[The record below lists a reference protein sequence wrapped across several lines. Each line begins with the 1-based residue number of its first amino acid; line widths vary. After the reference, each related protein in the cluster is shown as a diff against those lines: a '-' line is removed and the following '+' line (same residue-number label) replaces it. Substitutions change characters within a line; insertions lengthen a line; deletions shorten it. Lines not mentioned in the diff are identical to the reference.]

1 MNCRQTRAWLAIY
14 RELKLNQTDMNALQ
28 AHLSQC
34 DACKEVQAQY
44 DLTGE
49 GLRALPDIELL
60 PNAHTK
66 LMQALAN
73 EHVRFIQ
80 YTPASTAA
88 TPTPTFLAPYLKDL
102 AQRAPHANNLAAFAT
117 ADTGPIPIVRQ
128 STKRRRT
135 YQINQFTI
143 IGVAASFLMML
154 LIGSLTSLLLLTQHG
169 SNISPPSLVVHQL
182 NDVRPVNYTATPV
195 YPHVASAVA
204 SGHDIYYTTY
214 NDDQTSWQLE
224 QFDEKQ
230 NINTALLAKASTQEL
245 IVLGSSPS
253 WLVWLQIDL
262 PKLPNLPS
270 QATSTNPPSPATN
283 PTSTIPTRAWSLHA
297 HYLGSIPPLATETA
311 LSDREITSK
320 TFDPSTVPSWVNRP
334 IQGISFIEDT
344 LLVAIIDEKG
354 TSHLQSYQLDPVKE
368 IRQTELANASNGHLL
383 TSPTA
388 NSDGTAIYWADEY
401 SSTVTGQLSSDV
413 WTQQIVDASPTNAGR
428 WIAHQITQKYAFRAD
443 GNSFHPQ
450 IVNGTLF
457 LLSTSQTDGH
467 TTPNPIST
475 PDATPS
481 TLSATA
487 TAQARSTV
495 TALPTVA
502 PTAVYLATLPQGA
515 TNLDPRIFAP
525 QIDSMQTGR
534 ILSFTTSGVT
544 EALPQFDNSQ
554 IVTAFQG
561 GNGFLLWQ
569 ETAGSTFGMY
579 DVVAK
584 APVQVGDNV
593 FSPNTAFLA
602 VNGDTAISVT
612 QQQNSVD
619 QHNQPSR
626 PVTFDT
632 FRWPI
637 SRS

>member
-1 MNCRQTRAWLAIY
+1 MNCRQTRALLAIY

-34 DACKEVQAQY
+34 AACKEVQAQY
-44 DLTGE
+44 NLTGE

-66 LMQALAN
+66 LMQALAT

-88 TPTPTFLAPYLKDL
+88 TPTPAFLAPYLKDL

-135 YQINQFTI
+135 YQINHFTI

-154 LIGSLTSLLLLTQHG
+154 LTGSLTSLLLLTQHG
-169 SNISPPSLVVHQL
+169 NSISPPSLVVHQL

-230 NINTALLAKASTQEL
+230 NINTPLLAKPSTQEL
-245 IVLGSSPS
+245 IVLGSSAN

-262 PKLPNLPS
+262 PKSP
-270 QATSTNPPSPATN
+270 NPPSQTTN
-283 PTSTIPTRAWSLHA
+283 PTSTTPTRAWSLHV
-297 HYLGSIPPLATETA
+297 HYLGSIPSLATETA
-311 LSDREITSK
+311 LSDRELTSK

-334 IQGISFIEDT
+334 IQGICFIEDT
-344 LLVAIIDEKG
+344 LLVTIIDEKG
-354 TSHLQSYQLDPVKE
+354 TSHLQSYQLDSAKE

-401 SSTVTGQLSSDV
+401 SSTVTGQLSSDI

-428 WIAHQITQKYAFRAD
+428 WVAHQITEKYIFRAD

-450 IVNGTLF
+450 MVNDTLF
-457 LLSTSQTDGH
+457 LLSTSQTDGN

-495 TALPTVA
+495 AAQPTVA
-502 PTAVYLATLPQGA
+502 PTAVNLATLPQGA

-534 ILSFTTSGVT
+534 ILSFTARGVT
-544 EALPQFDNSQ
+544 EALPQFDNTQ

-569 ETAGSTFGMY
+569 ATVGPTFGMY
-579 DVVAK
+579 DVIAK

-593 FSPNTAFLA
+593 FPPNTAFLA

-612 QQQNSVD
+612 RQQNSVG
-619 QHNQPSR
+619 QGNQASI

-637 SRS
+637 PRS